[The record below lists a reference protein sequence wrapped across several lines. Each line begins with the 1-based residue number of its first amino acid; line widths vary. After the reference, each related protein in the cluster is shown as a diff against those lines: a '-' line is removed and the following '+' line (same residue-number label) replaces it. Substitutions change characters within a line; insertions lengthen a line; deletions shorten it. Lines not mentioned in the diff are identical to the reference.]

1 MQEAPEIEVLSQD
14 TPGGSSASGWQIL
27 WLLLHVAGVY
37 AVVKFV
43 TPWLAGW
50 AQRILLFLDPSTP
63 GSFQFLFSHILVL
76 SILPAF
82 LFGLINSR
90 WKQRVAEFVWL
101 FPAVILTYQCLTFAV
116 PSSSV
121 LVSQSKFPA
130 VFHQFFAG
138 GFAIPE
144 FHDWTEFWQIA
155 RSSYPDMTR
164 GMAQVQYTT
173 PFYAGIAYSAAAWIG
188 RRTNLIQTVV
198 EKVKRW
204 EESRFKHQQ

>member
-1 MQEAPEIEVLSQD
+1 MEEAPETEVLSQD
-14 TPGGSSASGWQIL
+14 TSRGSSASVWQIL
-27 WLLLHVAGVY
+27 WLPLHVAGVY
-37 AVVKFV
+37 GVVRFV

-63 GSFQFLFSHILVL
+63 GSYQFLFSHILVL
-76 SILPAF
+76 SFFPAF

-101 FPAVILTYQCLTFAV
+101 FPAVILAYQCLTFADS
-116 PSSSV
+116 SSSV

-138 GFAIPE
+138 GFVIPE
-144 FHDWTEFWQIA
+144 FHDWTEFWQIVG
-155 RSSYPDMTR
+155 SYPDMTR
-164 GMAQVQYTT
+164 GMAQEQYTA

-188 RRTNLIQTVV
+188 RRTNLTQTVV

-204 EESRFKHQQ
+204 EQTRFEHQQ